1 MRRKILVIEDEL
13 SIRENLLE
21 LLEAEGF
28 ETIGAENGE
37 EGIDLAK
44 TQAPDLILC
53 DVIMPEL
60 DGYGVLKAMQQDP
73 ITARTPFV
81 FLTVKTTKADYLQ
94 ALERGVH
101 EYLTKPFTR
110 VALLEMLNKRLA
122 LNVLS

>member
-28 ETIGAENGE
+28 ETIGAENGQ
-37 EGIDLAK
+37 EGVDLAK
-44 TQAPDLILC
+44 TQVPDLILC

-60 DGYGVLKAMQQDP
+60 DGYGVLDAMQQDP
-73 ITARTPFV
+73 ITARTPFI
-81 FLTVKTTKADYLQ
+81 FLTVKTTKTDYLQ

-110 VALLEMLNKRLA
+110 VDLLKALDQRLA